1 MSVQYAV
8 ITGDAFHIGDIEVT
22 VGYVL
27 IFAARHVES
36 LVINGQY
43 GCLIRENK
51 CTIEDVVAYDIV
63 LTIGSNFDVT
73 FFAVA
78 GNRSFFQVCTFG
90 RKIERLNIHHFVS
103 RSRNAV
109 VQNNFVTSRNCAG
122 NFVCTSDLD
131 PALSCS
137 RRKGFVTLVGFFGAQ
152 QSIIG
157 VDSQHFQTFLNRA
170 AFHES
175 NFILSGSCIV
185 MHLFFDTFVE
195 KVDFLNNFNCAV
207 CLREFNFLAP
217 YVSVCVKIRDVDIL
231 GITGEFIAVG
241 F

>member
-1 MSVQYAV
+1 MSVQYTV

-36 LVINGQY
+36 FFINGQY
-43 GCLIRENK
+43 GSLIRENK
-51 CTIEDVVAYDIV
+51 CTIENVVTYDIV

-103 RSRNAV
+103 RCGNAV
-109 VQNNFVTSRNCAG
+109 VQNNFVTSSNCARNLIVAS
-122 NFVCTSDLD
+122 NFN

-137 RRKGFVTLVGFFGAQ
+137 RSKGFVTLVGFFGAQ
-152 QSIIG
+152 
-157 VDSQHFQTFLNRA
+157 
-170 AFHES
+170 
-175 NFILSGSCIV
+175 
-185 MHLFFDTFVE
+185 
-195 KVDFLNNFNCAV
+195 
-207 CLREFNFLAP
+207 
-217 YVSVCVKIRDVDIL
+217 
-231 GITGEFIAVG
+231 
-241 F
+241 